1 MGRKKRHSSR
11 TGDGGAELRLQK
23 QRAAAAEREQK
34 EAEIA
39 FYDDPSGDENN
50 SEDVDSDGSDFGNDQ
65 ELLELGGDDDDEDGE
80 SDDEDEDDEAAG
92 DYGDDD
98 EAEDFDGEK
107 KKILQMDGKWGKSKK
122 NFYSADTAEFELD
135 SDEEAAKDEED
146 AALELQRKQADM
158 MDDEDFGFGGDDAGE
173 DDEEDDEEGNDVPV
187 DDEDLVGAQLAD
199 ISMLVDQGD
208 GAIERVHKDF
218 SKMSKK
224 DKLQIVNQYV
234 YHAFKIPLTVR
245 VV

>member
-23 QRAAAAEREQK
+23 QRAAAAEKEQK

-39 FYDDPSGDENN
+39 FYDNPSGDENN

-65 ELLELGGDDDDEDGE
+65 EVLELGDDDDDEDDE
-80 SDDEDEDDEAAG
+80 SDDEDE
-92 DYGDDD
+92 DD

-173 DDEEDDEEGNDVPV
+173 DDEEEDDEEGNDAPV

-234 YHAFKIPLTVR
+234 YHAFKVPLTVR
-245 VV
+245 AM